1 MYYHNCMVPCML
13 TVRPGRAPS
22 SHSVGVQRY
31 MGEGSTALRL
41 DCCSLYNGLTCI
53 ICVTT
58 KTEHRDPACDAMAMQ
73 WLPTHFLSKAVGA
86 TATTTTKLATISA
99 KVTSETKTMLPRD
112 AGNFPRMRKCWL
124 SKYLWKPRRRIR
136 IAGENMISA
145 CREPLDALRVDWV

>member
-1 MYYHNCMVPCML
+1 
-13 TVRPGRAPS
+13 
-22 SHSVGVQRY
+22 
-31 MGEGSTALRL
+31 
-41 DCCSLYNGLTCI
+41 
-53 ICVTT
+53 
-58 KTEHRDPACDAMAMQ
+58 MAMQ

-99 KVTSETKTMLPRD
+99 KVTSETKTMLPRE
-112 AGNFPRMRKCWL
+112 AGNFPRMMKCWL

>member
-1 MYYHNCMVPCML
+1 ML

-22 SHSVGVQRY
+22 SHSVRLHRY
-31 MGEGSTALRL
+31 VGKGSITLRL
-41 DCCSLYNGLTCI
+41 DCCALYNELTYI
-53 ICVTT
+53 ICAT
-58 KTEHRDPACDAMAMQ
+58 KETDSRDLACNAMAMKS
-73 WLPTHFLSKAVGA
+73 LPAHFFSKAVGA

-112 AGNFPRMRKCWL
+112 AGNFPRMMKCWL

-145 CREPLDALRVDWV
+145 CREPLDALWVKWV